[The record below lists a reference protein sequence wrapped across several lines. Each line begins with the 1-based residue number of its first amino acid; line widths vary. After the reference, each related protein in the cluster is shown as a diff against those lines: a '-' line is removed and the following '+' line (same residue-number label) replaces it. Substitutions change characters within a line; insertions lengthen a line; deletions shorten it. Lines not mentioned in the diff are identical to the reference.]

1 MVTELARAL
10 VSTPDAVEVSVVDAD
25 RGPTVQVRVADDEMG
40 QIIGRG
46 GRVVRALRTLVGAA
60 SPPRE
65 RVFLDV
71 VE

>member
-1 MVTELARAL
+1 MVTELAKVL
-10 VSTPDAVEVSVVDAD
+10 VSTPEALQVSVVETD
-25 RGPTVQVRVADDEMG
+25 RGPTVQVRTADDEMG

-65 RVFLDV
+65 RVFLDI